1 MWKPTRLFPLSS
13 NLRVLKHTRNLC
25 QSRTLTQS
33 MEGTKDQPDYSAWTN
48 ASLIA
53 RITDLERQLH
63 SRTTEFTAPTENS
76 AQEADSHAPIPADG
90 YEPAIPPP
98 HSAQNTKKRPHSPPE
113 GDITQVPAPSRTVKT
128 NAPPNVK
135 REFDPSKYTTR
146 YIALKFAYLG
156 QPYNGLE
163 HTNGNM
169 TPLPTV
175 EEIIWKA
182 LRRTRLIFPETTSD
196 LEPTDRER
204 VPMRPYHLYWDGVEY
219 SKAGRTDKGVSAFGQ
234 VIGLRVRSQRPKPKP
249 PVEGEE
255 DAMQVDSTTEKEWD
269 DVADEISY
277 PAVLNRVLP
286 EDIRVLAWCPNPPPG
301 FDARFSC
308 RERRYRYFFT
318 NPAFSPT
325 PGSIGFENRAQ
336 NGNGPR
342 SKFREGWLDIEAMRE
357 AAKHFEGVHDFRN
370 FCKLDVKK
378 QIENFERIIHHS
390 DIEAVNPK
398 TSPLGF
404 VGKPGFQ
411 AKEDAHPEQDQVT
424 PDTVSQNVP
433 QVYSFNLHGSA
444 FLWHQVRHMVSIL
457 FLVGQGLESPSIVPE
472 LLDPAKNPRKPT
484 YFMADDA
491 PLVLEDCIFPDVA
504 SGSRKDALNWV
515 YAGDDVGNP
524 KVTPKGDAKFGL
536 QGTVETLWKVW
547 RQRKMD
553 EILAGALV
561 DLVVSQGNQIVER
574 KEAKTKG
581 SSSKRPNRGAKTW
594 YGGNDC
600 VVGGKYLPVDQ
611 KAKMETVEVQNAKGL
626 KAKQRKLERD
636 EAAKAAQA

>member
-1 MWKPTRLFPLSS
+1 MA
-13 NLRVLKHTRNLC
+13 
-25 QSRTLTQS
+25 
-33 MEGTKDQPDYSAWTN
+33 EGTKDQPDYSAWTN

-63 SRTTEFTAPTENS
+63 TRTTEFTAPTEQSTQNT
-76 AQEADSHAPIPADG
+76 DSRAPDPADG
-90 YEPAIPPP
+90 HEPAILLAD
-98 HSAQNTKKRPHSPPE
+98 SAQTSKKRPHSPPE
-113 GDITQVPAPSRTVKT
+113 GPEGDITQVPGPAREVKS
-128 NAPPNVK
+128 NAGSNVE
-135 REFDPSKYTTR
+135 RAFDPSKYSTR

-156 QPYNGLE
+156 QAYNGLE
-163 HTNGNM
+163 HTNGNV

-175 EEIIWKA
+175 EEIVWKA

-196 LEPTDRER
+196 QEPTERER

-255 DAMQVDSTTEKEWD
+255 DAMEVDTSTETKWD
-269 DVADEISY
+269 DVADEINY

-286 EDIRVLAWCPNPPPG
+286 EDVRVLAWCPNPPPG

-318 NPAFSPT
+318 NPAFTPT
-325 PGSIGFENRAQ
+325 PGAAGFENRAQ
-336 NGNGPR
+336 SGNGPR
-342 SKFREGWLDIEAMRE
+342 AEFREGWLDIDAMRE

-378 QIENFERIIHHS
+378 QIDNFMRIIHHS

-398 TSPLGF
+398 TDPLGY
-404 VGKPGFQ
+404 VGKAGFQ
-411 AKEDAHPEQDQVT
+411 AKQNAIPEPDQVT

-433 QVYSFNLHGSA
+433 QVYSFSLHGSA

-472 LLDPAKNPRKPT
+472 LLDPSKNPRKPT

-504 SGSRKDALNWV
+504 SGSREDALNWV
-515 YAGDDVGNP
+515 YAGDDVGNT
-524 KVTPKGDAKFGL
+524 KGSAKGDAKFGL
-536 QGTVETLWKVW
+536 QGTVETMWTVW
-547 RQRKMD
+547 RQRKID
-553 EILAGALV
+553 EILAGALL
-561 DLVVSQGNQIVER
+561 DLVVSKGNQSIEQR
-574 KEAKTKG
+574 DEQLKI
-581 SSSKRPNRGAKTW
+581 SSSSGKKSKRGSKTW

-600 VVGGKYLPVDQ
+600 VVGGKYTPVD
-611 KAKMETVEVQNAKGL
+611 KKPKMETVESQNAKGL
-626 KAKQRKLERD
+626 RAKQRKLERD
-636 EAAKAAQA
+636 EAAKAPEA